1 MQTIA
6 WMAFSDSTHFSDKNT
21 YKIPFISSYGL
32 EDTNLTSFKR
42 FLKFSENR

>member
-6 WMAFSDSTHFSDKNT
+6 WMAFFDSTHFFDKNP

-32 EDTNLTSFKR
+32 EDT
-42 FLKFSENR
+42 KFSENR